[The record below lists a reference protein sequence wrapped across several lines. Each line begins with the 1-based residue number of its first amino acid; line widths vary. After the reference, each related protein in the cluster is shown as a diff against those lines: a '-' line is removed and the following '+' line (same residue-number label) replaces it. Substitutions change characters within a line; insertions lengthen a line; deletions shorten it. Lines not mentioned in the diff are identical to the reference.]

1 MKTRRVFS
9 TPDLVTAR
17 AAIQAAKEAGIH
29 DQDISL
35 VARSDIEVG
44 HIPNRRKEADSD
56 FVPAAFRGALF
67 GGIAGLVAGA
77 IAVML
82 FPSVGISWAGAGLV
96 SLAGVLMGAF
106 ASSLVGSSLPDP
118 VRQKFDGE
126 IKAGR
131 ILVLVD
137 GAAELLPAVETAV
150 SRTGALPLPSW
161 EASAASPSFFSVIL
175 FIGSPAR
182 SSPWSARSPLEP
194 DRFRGARR

>member
-17 AAIQAAKEAGIH
+17 AAIQAAREAGIR
-29 DQDISL
+29 DEDISL
-35 VARSDIEVG
+35 VARPDIEVG

-67 GGIAGLVAGA
+67 GGLAGLIAGA
-77 IAVML
+77 ISVL
-82 FPSVGISWAGAGLV
+82 IFPSIGMSWAGAGLV
-96 SLAGVLMGAF
+96 ALAGMLIGVF
-106 ASSLVGSSLPDP
+106 ASALVGSSLPDP

-137 GAAELLPAVETAV
+137 GAADMLPAVETAV
-150 SRTGALPLPSW
+150 TRTGALSLPF
-161 EASAASPSFFSVIL
+161 ESPTALI
-175 FIGSPAR
+175 R
-182 SSPWSARSPLEP
+182 
-194 DRFRGARR
+194 

>member
-17 AAIQAAKEAGIH
+17 AAIQAARDVGIY
-29 DQDISL
+29 DEDISL

-56 FVPAAFRGALF
+56 FVPAAMRGALF
-67 GGIAGLVAGA
+67 GGLAGLLAGA
-77 IAVML
+77 IAVIA
-82 FPSVGISWAGAGLV
+82 FPSVGMSGAGAGLV
-96 SLAGVLMGAF
+96 ALAGVLVGAF
-106 ASSLVGSSLPDP
+106 ASALVGSSLPDP

-137 GAAELLPAVETAV
+137 GAAEILPAVETAV
-150 SRTGALPLPSW
+150 IRAGALSLPF
-161 EASAASPSFFSVIL
+161 ETPTALI
-175 FIGSPAR
+175 R
-182 SSPWSARSPLEP
+182 
-194 DRFRGARR
+194 